1 MFSDRLKTLRVEH
14 KLTQQALAQQL
25 NVAQSAVANWESNN
39 RMPDFVMMNKI
50 ADYFNVS
57 VDWLIGNSDCRNISN
72 YNSTDI
78 DNVYFSFAKEA
89 QDEGIDPE
97 DIKKAIEMI
106 KFLKKK

>member
-50 ADYFNVS
+50 ANHFNVS
-57 VDWLIGNSDCRNISN
+57 LDWLTGSSEYRNIKD
-72 YNSTDI
+72 YNNTDI

-89 QDEGIDPE
+89 QNEGIDPE
-97 DIKKAIEMI
+97 DIKTAIDMI
-106 KFLKKK
+106 KRLKKK

>member
-78 DNVYFSFAKEA
+78 DNVYFRFAKEA